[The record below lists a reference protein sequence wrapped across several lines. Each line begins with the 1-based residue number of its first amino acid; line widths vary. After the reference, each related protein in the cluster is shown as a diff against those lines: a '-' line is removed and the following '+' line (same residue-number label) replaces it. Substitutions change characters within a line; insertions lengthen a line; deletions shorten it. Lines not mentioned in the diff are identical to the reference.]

1 MKKVTAASNQL
12 VLFALWCCACV
23 SVLRSSNH
31 TLIFQ
36 KESNFR
42 NCSCVSSIPDCG
54 FALAN
59 LMCKCRTVFS
69 KDIDKT
75 SPTFSHSSRLVVWLS
90 DTTTVG
96 LLLNYSSVPS
106 LRLSLCNPDAV
117 LTEYLVI
124 YGLKELCVT
133 NPKSKV
139 KYPLQN
145 ITIYSTRGAVVESSL
160 KNGTGFS
167 FYISF
172 LNMALLYGDSKLKA
186 YSVPNVTN
194 IAEYFPDLQ
203 FDTTSFPLET
213 GSSLVTFIYV

>member
-1 MKKVTAASNQL
+1 MVTTTAASNQL
-12 VLFALWCCACV
+12 VLLALCCCACF

-42 NCSCVSSIPDCG
+42 NCSCISSIPDCVV
-54 FALAN
+54 ARAN
-59 LMCKCRTVFS
+59 LGCNCRTVLS
-69 KDIDKT
+69 KDIDKA
-75 SPTFSHSSRLVVWLS
+75 SPTFSHSSKLVVWVS

-106 LRLSLCNPDAV
+106 LTLSLCNPDAV

-124 YGLKELCVT
+124 FGLKELSVT
-133 NPKSKV
+133 NPTANV
-139 KYPLQN
+139 YPLQN
-145 ITIYSTRGAVVESSL
+145 LTIYSTRGAVVESPL
-160 KNGTGFS
+160 QNGTGFS

-172 LNMALLYGDSKLKA
+172 LNMALLNGDSKLKA

-203 FDTTSFPLET
+203 YDTTSLPSDT